1 VWCQG
6 RPDTGN
12 NNGFGDVTG
21 AGALTGTDGLETGTP
36 PVISEV
42 RSPGSDTCCGSGT
55 GRNGICGKLSCAWG
69 SGPEGPVAGAAA
81 AGTVG
86 VNPGIPS
93 AGAVAAGT
101 VGVVNLGI
109 PSAGAVAAGTV
120 GVNPGMPGAVA
131 AGAATVG
138 VNPGIPSPGAAVAA
152 GAAVVAPGMS
162 DDAPGMAEVAPGR
175 PAPAGCGTLIAALA
189 NGGGVAG
196 CPPRRPCS
204 SWGALAAEVTSCSP
218 MLGVGTGAGSAWAVP
233 IRPPMSNAA
242 DEPTMTVVAR
252 NNVRTV
258 DMTLP
263 ESR

>member
-1 VWCQG
+1 M
-6 RPDTGN
+6 
-12 NNGFGDVTG
+12 TG

-69 SGPEGPVAGAAA
+69 SSPAGPVAGAAA

-101 VGVVNLGI
+101 VGV
-109 PSAGAVAAGTV
+109 
-120 GVNPGMPGAVA
+120 NPGIPGAVA

-162 DDAPGMAEVAPGR
+162 DDAPGMAEVAAGR

-242 DEPTMTVVAR
+242 DEPTTTVVAR
-252 NNVRTV
+252 NNVLTV